1 MTPTCSLGAR
11 SWHEMPPVSIVIC
24 LADSEEVR
32 EMKWKRRESS
42 ARTLVDEN
50 VSKSQA
56 KDTSTKF
63 SKRRF
68 SSRLAGSND
77 KIHQPHQPVM
87 NPLETL
93 YNENNECWEDRVK
106 IIGYGTVAIAD
117 LVNKRLSMPS
127 TDSAQPISSLE
138 DAGAEVQDLAP
149 FQHRVPL
156 KESGLEFDASL
167 LKIFD
172 ASKADLSSKD
182 QNGINTAR
190 SPARGAASSG
200 GIHIV
205 FYSRLRREISR
216 HSQWRRLLE
225 YFRRSTLTTR
235 TKYFFTKQLRLVDK
249 MKLKQERFSKVRYT

>member
-1 MTPTCSLGAR
+1 
-11 SWHEMPPVSIVIC
+11 MPPVSIVMC

-42 ARTLVDEN
+42 ARILVDEN

-77 KIHQPHQPVM
+77 KIHQPVM
-87 NPLETL
+87 NPMETL
-93 YNENNECWEDRVK
+93 YNEDKDNEGWEDRVK

-182 QNGINTAR
+182 QNGINAAR

-200 GIHIV
+200 DIYIV

-225 YFRRSTLTTR
+225 YFRRSTLTSR
-235 TKYFFTKQLRLVDK
+235 TKYFFTKQLSLVDK
-249 MKLKQERFSKVRYT
+249 MKLKQERFSKVRHT